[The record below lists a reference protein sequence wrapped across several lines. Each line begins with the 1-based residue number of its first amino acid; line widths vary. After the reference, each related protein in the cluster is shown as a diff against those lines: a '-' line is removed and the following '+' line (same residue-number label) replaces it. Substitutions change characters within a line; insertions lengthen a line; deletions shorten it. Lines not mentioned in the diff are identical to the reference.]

1 MKKETRALSGASQH
15 AYFRRVLKEHPSLT
29 AEERAQLLARLR
41 QEVAQV
47 RLRVLPEQRPA
58 PPQPAE
64 PRTMPSAVQTADVPQ
79 APPAAVEVVAVPP
92 PPPFDPFSPNIVV
105 VLRRLGRAAALA
117 ELEAIASADD
127 LRLLAREQRLSVAAD
142 LTSAVDLRAAIVA
155 AAERRVA
162 NRVAAMS

>member
-15 AYFRRVLKEHPSLT
+15 AYFRRVLKDHPSLT
-29 AEERAQLLARLR
+29 AEERAQLLERLR

-58 PPQPAE
+58 PQQPAE
-64 PRTMPSAVQTADVPQ
+64 PRTMPSGVQTVDAPQ
-79 APPAAVEVVAVPP
+79 PAPVEVVAVPP
-92 PPPFDPFSPNIVV
+92 VPPFDPFSPNIVV

-117 ELEAIASADD
+117 ELEAIASVED

-142 LTSAVDLRAAIVA
+142 LTSAPDLRAAIVA

>member
-15 AYFRRVLKEHPSLT
+15 AYFRRVLKDHPSLT

-41 QEVAQV
+41 EEVAQV

-58 PPQPAE
+58 PQQPAK
-64 PRTMPSAVQTADVPQ
+64 PRTMPSAVQTVDVPQ
-79 APPAAVEVVAVPP
+79 PAPVEAVAVPSV
-92 PPPFDPFSPNIVV
+92 PPFDPFSPNIVV
-105 VLRRLGRAAALA
+105 VLRRSGRAAALA

-142 LTSAVDLRAAIVA
+142 LTSAVDLRVAIVA